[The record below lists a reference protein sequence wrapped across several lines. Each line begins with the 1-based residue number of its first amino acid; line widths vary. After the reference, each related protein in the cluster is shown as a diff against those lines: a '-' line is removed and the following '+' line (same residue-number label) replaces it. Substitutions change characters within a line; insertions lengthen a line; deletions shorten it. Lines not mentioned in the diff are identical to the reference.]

1 MVSISHL
8 EAALV
13 AVDAEIN
20 ALLYNNIISASQ
32 KDEKMIRLLEE
43 SKVLK
48 KAYEDICC
56 LREKT
61 SSDQSKSIKK

>member
-8 EAALV
+8 EAALA

-48 KAYEDICC
+48 KAHKDLCC

-61 SSDQSKSIKK
+61 SSDQSKLIKK